1 MVDPNTPNIG
11 EQFRAEQ
18 QEIQV
23 ELTRATRR
31 LNLSVLQA
39 TRQLAGQ
46 VTAFVNPINRLQ
58 DSLTR
63 LDKTNRASLA
73 LGTTTDK
80 LRKSVEANSDV
91 LDRGLV
97 STQKLMDAIVQ
108 NFESGVRVQNGA
120 IADLTEEMIA
130 TGQDLNGLTSMN
142 SDLLLFTGDNI
153 RAVQDANRAN
163 REISD
168 KYGVSN
174 QKLID
179 SVNSLKSTFEE
190 ASFFG
195 GETTA
200 SLETLTM
207 ELKART
213 GGKNVEGAIQTLL
226 GLGTGGLG
234 NLGAAIRTGAGGLR
248 ARISGGQAVGMG
260 DIMPILQQVS
270 QIAQQSGGGNL
281 ALGADIA
288 AMRTG
293 LSRQQV
299 VQLVNLNQQLQKDY
313 TLNAESKKTTDETFN
328 SIQNVN
334 ERARNFYD
342 KTAIQSLALLGTI
355 STATIGMAANTVM
368 AGGALAGL
376 LPAGGGGLA
385 GGAAR
390 IGSMLPRLGGAAAL
404 GTAAYGAKAATGG
417 GFLSNILTGAS
428 VGSIGGPMGT
438 IAGAAGGLIFSIF
451 ENIAGSTKETA
462 EEVRKQREMEEEQRR
477 QEAAIQASKDI
488 ARVSFLAQYIRSR
501 GGADLN
507 GNTEL
512 YLEVI
517 AKNIQEMNSK
527 STTPKSTLGRKQ

>member
-46 VTAFVNPINRLQ
+46 VTAFVNPINRLT
-58 DSLTR
+58 DSLSR

-213 GGKNVEGAIQTLL
+213 GGKNVEGAIQTLI

-234 NLGAAIRTGAGGLR
+234 NLGAAMRTGAGGLR
-248 ARISGGQAVGMG
+248 SRISGGQAVGMG

-328 SIQNVN
+328 SIQNIN

-477 QEAAIQASKDI
+477 QEAAIQSSKDI

-527 STTPKSTLGRKQ
+527 STTPKSTLGRGK

>member
-1 MVDPNTPNIG
+1 MVDPNNPNIG

-46 VTAFVNPINRLQ
+46 VTAFVNPINRLT
-58 DSLTR
+58 DSLSR

-108 NFESGVRVQNGA
+108 NFESGIRVQNGA

-234 NLGAAIRTGAGGLR
+234 NLGAALRTGAGGLR
-248 ARISGGQAVGMG
+248 ARISAGQAVGMG

-270 QIAQQSGGGNL
+270 QIARESGGGDL

-313 TLNAESKKTTDETFN
+313 TLNEESKKTTDETFN
-328 SIQNVN
+328 SIQNIN

-342 KTAIQSLALLGTI
+342 KTAIESLSMLGSI
-355 STATIGMAANTVM
+355 STATAAMAANTLM
-368 AGGALAGL
+368 AGGGLAGL
-376 LPAGGGGLA
+376 LPAGKGGLA

-390 IGSMLPRLGGAAAL
+390 IGSMLPRIGGAAAL
-404 GTAAYGAKAATGG
+404 GGAAAGVKATVGG

-428 VGSIGGPMGT
+428 VGSLGGPMG
-438 IAGAAGGLIFSIF
+438 ALVGGAGGLIFSIF
-451 ENIAGSTKETA
+451 ESIAGSTEETA
-462 EEVRKQREMEEEQRR
+462 EEVKKTRELEQEKIR
-477 QEAAIQASKDI
+477 QEIALKASKDLSRI
-488 ARVSFLAQYIRSR
+488 TFLADYVRSR
-501 GGADLN
+501 SGIDLSRN
-507 GNTEL
+507 SEV
-512 YLEVI
+512 YLEGI
-517 AKNIQEMNSK
+517 LKGIQAMQADAAAGR
-527 STTPKSTLGRKQ
+527 TTAVKR

>member
-1 MVDPNTPNIG
+1 MVDPNNPNLGAQI
-11 EQFRAEQ
+11 RDEQ

-213 GGKNVEGAIQTLL
+213 GGKNVEGAIQTLI

-234 NLGAAIRTGAGGLR
+234 NLGAAMRTGAGGLR
-248 ARISGGQAVGMG
+248 SRISGGQAVGMG

-328 SIQNVN
+328 NIQNIN

-342 KTAIQSLALLGTI
+342 KTAIQSLALLGSI

-368 AGGALAGL
+368 AGGGLAGL

-428 VGSIGGPMGT
+428 VGAIGGPMGAV
-438 IAGAAGGLIFSIF
+438 AGAAGGLIFSVF
-451 ENIAGSTKETA
+451 ESIKGNTEETA

-477 QEAAIQASKDI
+477 QEAAIQSSKDI

-512 YLEVI
+512 YLEAI

-527 STTPKSTLGRKQ
+527 STTPKSTLGRGK

>member
-46 VTAFVNPINRLQ
+46 VTAFVNPINRLT
-58 DSLTR
+58 DSLSR

>member
-46 VTAFVNPINRLQ
+46 VTAFVNPINRLT
-58 DSLTR
+58 DSLSR

-342 KTAIQSLALLGTI
+342 KTAIQSLALLGSI

>member
-46 VTAFVNPINRLQ
+46 VTAFVNPINRLT
-58 DSLTR
+58 DSLSR

-451 ENIAGSTKETA
+451 EDIAGSTKETA

-527 STTPKSTLGRKQ
+527 STTPKSTLGRGK

>member
-1 MVDPNTPNIG
+1 MVDPNNPDVG
-11 EQFRAEQ
+11 EQFREKQ

-46 VTAFVNPINRLQ
+46 VTAFVNPINRLT
-58 DSLTR
+58 DSLSR